1 PPCRRAYRARLRGPP
16 RPPRPAPRG
25 RPGPPLRPPGR
36 DHRRPALSPDAGRV
50 DRDRPS
56 RRAGLSPGG
65 ALARPGAERGPHPA
79 RPPHPGRAGGGPGRG
94 HLGGGPADPAGPPDR
109 DPAGR
114 LRHRAGGRPDRPG
127 GGECGQ
133 PPVGPDPG
141 PPPGRLGGATVATRL
156 SALTVVPH
164 LAVGAL
170 LWGTMVALVC
180 HADRFAGTAGRDPAE
195 PEPAPARTAGQAVQA
210 YFLLTKRRS

>member
-16 RPPRPAPRG
+16 RPPRPGPPG

-36 DHRRPALSPDAGRV
+36 DHRRPALSPDAGRL

-94 HLGGGPADPAGPPDR
+94 HLGGGPADPAGPPER
-109 DPAGR
+109 DPAR
-114 LRHRAGGRPDRPG
+114 PPRPPPPPVAGRPG
-127 GGECGQ
+127 YATGLVAGQ
-133 PPVGPDPG
+133 IG
-141 PPPGRLGGATVATRL
+141 LGVANVANRL

-170 LWGTMVALVC
+170 LWGTMVALWL
-180 HADRFAGTAGRDPAE
+180 HAERFAGHDGRDPA
-195 PEPAPARTAGQAVQA
+195 
-210 YFLLTKRRS
+210 